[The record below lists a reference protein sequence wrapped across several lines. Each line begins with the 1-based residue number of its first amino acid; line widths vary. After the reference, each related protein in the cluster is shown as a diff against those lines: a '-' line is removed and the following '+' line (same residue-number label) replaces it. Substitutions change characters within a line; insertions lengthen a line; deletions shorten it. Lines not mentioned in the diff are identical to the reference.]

1 MALITEVQF
10 SKNAEASMLRGSEN
24 MPVPYNKAHCLETIE
39 GNKPSVDWYEYEIV
53 NTGYSL
59 YSY

>member
-1 MALITEVQF
+1 
-10 SKNAEASMLRGSEN
+10 MLRGSEN